1 MAGATPANP
10 ATLVASRK
18 LSRLMAD
25 ALLIFKPDASYR
37 LAARAGIWGWLST
50 ERDWKVE
57 SLAWFQPPASLIE
70 SHYDFLKGRPFFPWL
85 VDFMTALPL
94 AVGRVTASGETLE
107 RMRHDLG
114 ETRIAQSRPGSLR
127 ERYGIFGGV
136 NCLHLSDS
144 PESGTAEVARWAK
157 FVQLDEV
164 SVDLAVETDKF
175 DHTYR
180 LRSLAT
186 QVAGGVHVELASQ
199 MIRELLTEESEI
211 DGDRLQAL
219 WRITLG
225 ALA

>member
-1 MAGATPANP
+1 
-10 ATLVASRK
+10 V
-18 LSRLMAD
+18 AD

-37 LAARAGIWGWLST
+37 LAVRAGLWGWLAS

-57 SLAWFQPPASLIE
+57 SLTWFQPPASLIE

-94 AVGRVTASGETLE
+94 LVGRVTASAEALE
-107 RMRHDLG
+107 QMRYDLG

-127 ERYGIFGGV
+127 ERYGIFGGI
-136 NCLHLSDS
+136 NCLHLSDA
-144 PESGTAEVARWAK
+144 PETGAAEVKRWAK
-157 FVQLDEV
+157 SVQLNEINV
-164 SVDLAVETDKF
+164 NLSGESNLP

-186 QVAGGVHVELASQ
+186 QVNAGIHVELASQ
-199 MIRELLTEESEI
+199 IFRDLIAEES
-211 DGDRLQAL
+211 DSQGPRLEAL

>member
-1 MAGATPANP
+1 
-10 ATLVASRK
+10 
-18 LSRLMAD
+18 MAD

-37 LAARAGIWGWLST
+37 LAVRAGIWGWLSS

-107 RMRHDLG
+107 QMRHDLG

-127 ERYGIFGGV
+127 ERYGIYGGV

-144 PESGTAEVARWAK
+144 PETGSAEIKRWSE

-164 SVDLAVETDKF
+164 SVDLAADSDKP

-186 QVAGGVHVELASQ
+186 QVAGGFHVELASQ
-199 MIRELLTEESEI
+199 VVRELLAEESEI

-219 WRITLG
+219 SRIILG

>member
-1 MAGATPANP
+1 
-10 ATLVASRK
+10 
-18 LSRLMAD
+18 MAD

-50 ERDWKVE
+50 ERDWKIE

-70 SHYDFLKGRPFFPWL
+70 SHYDFLQGRPFFPWL
-85 VDFMTALPL
+85 VDFMSALPL
-94 AVGRVTASGETLE
+94 AVGRVSASGEALE

-127 ERYGIFGGV
+127 ERYGIFGGI

-144 PESGTAEVARWAK
+144 PETGSAEVERWAK

-164 SVDLAVETDKF
+164 SADLAKVSDRP

-186 QVAGGVHVELASQ
+186 QVAGGIHVELASKV
-199 MIRELLTEESEI
+199 MRDLLAEESDIE
-211 DGDRLQAL
+211 GERLEAL

>member
-1 MAGATPANP
+1 
-10 ATLVASRK
+10 
-18 LSRLMAD
+18 MAD
-25 ALLIFKPDASYR
+25 ALVIFKPDASYR
-37 LAARAGIWGWLST
+37 LAARAGLWGWLSA

-57 SLAWFQPPASLIE
+57 SLAWFQPPAPLIE

-94 AVGRVTASGETLE
+94 AVGRVTASGATLE
-107 RMRHDLG
+107 QMRHDLG

-127 ERYGIFGGV
+127 ERYGIYGGV

-144 PESGTAEVARWAK
+144 PETGSAEVKRWAE
-157 FVQLDEV
+157 FVQLDEL
-164 SVDLAVETDKF
+164 SVDLAVETDKP

-186 QVAGGVHVELASQ
+186 QVAGGIHVELASQ
-199 MIRELLTEESEI
+199 TMRELLAEESEI
-211 DGDRLQAL
+211 DGERLQAL
-219 WRITLG
+219 WRVTLG

>member
-1 MAGATPANP
+1 
-10 ATLVASRK
+10 
-18 LSRLMAD
+18 MAD

-37 LAARAGIWGWLST
+37 LAPRAGIWGWLST

-57 SLAWFQPPASLIE
+57 ALAWFQPPASLIE

-94 AVGRVTASGETLE
+94 AVGRVTASATALE
-107 RMRHDLG
+107 QMRNDLG

-127 ERYGIFGGV
+127 ERYGIFGGI

-144 PESGTAEVARWAK
+144 PETGRAEVDRWAK

-164 SVDLAVETDKF
+164 SVDLAIESAKP

-186 QVAGGVHVELASQ
+186 QVAGGFHVELASQ
-199 MIRELLTEESEI
+199 TMRELLAEESDI
-211 DGDRLQAL
+211 DGERLEAL

>member
-1 MAGATPANP
+1 
-10 ATLVASRK
+10 
-18 LSRLMAD
+18 MAD
-25 ALLIFKPDASYR
+25 ALVIFKPDGSYR

-70 SHYDFLKGRPFFPWL
+70 SHYDFLKGKPFFPWL
-85 VDFMTALPL
+85 VDFMSALPL
-94 AVGRVTASGETLE
+94 AVGRVTASGEVLE
-107 RMRHDLG
+107 QMRHNLG

-144 PESGTAEVARWAK
+144 PESGSAEVARWAE
-157 FVQLDEV
+157 FVQLDKVAAE
-164 SVDLAVETDKF
+164 LAVETDKP
-175 DHTYR
+175 DHTYH

-186 QVAGGVHVELASQ
+186 QVAGGIHVEPASQ
-199 MIRELLTEESEI
+199 MIRELLSEETAI
-211 DGDRLQAL
+211 DGDQLEAL
-219 WRITLG
+219 WRVTLG

>member
-1 MAGATPANP
+1 
-10 ATLVASRK
+10 V
-18 LSRLMAD
+18 AD
-25 ALLIFKPDASYR
+25 ALVIFKPDASYR
-37 LAARAGIWGWLST
+37 LAARAGVWAWLSS

-57 SLAWFQPPASLIE
+57 SLAWFQPPPDLIE

-94 AVGRVTASGETLE
+94 AVGRVSASGEALE
-107 RMRHDLG
+107 RMRFDLG

-127 ERYGIFGGV
+127 ERYGIFGGI

-144 PESGTAEVARWAK
+144 PETGSAEVERWAK
-157 FVQLDEV
+157 YVQLDEV
-164 SVDLAVETDKF
+164 SADLAIKSDKP

-186 QVAGGVHVELASQ
+186 QVAGGIHVELASQ
-199 MIRELLTEESEI
+199 MMRELLAEESEL
-211 DGDRLQAL
+211 GAERLEAL
-219 WRITLG
+219 WRVILG